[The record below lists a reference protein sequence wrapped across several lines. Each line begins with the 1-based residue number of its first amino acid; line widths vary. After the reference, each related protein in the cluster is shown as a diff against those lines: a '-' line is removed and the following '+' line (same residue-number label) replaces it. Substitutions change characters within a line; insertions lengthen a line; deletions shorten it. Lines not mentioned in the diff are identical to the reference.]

1 MSRPPKLFL
10 PALLALLLASCGG
23 GDKTDTADIRVS
35 CLGSSCAAGGV
46 ESYAN
51 GSAQVWTYQNTGDTP
66 VTLDLNFS
74 NLARGQELAYVF
86 GNGYSADINSLPSLG
101 QPSAAD
107 GSAGKTTVG
116 TSTQAELAL
125 RNLSVESQDEWRH
138 RQHEREADLL
148 QLLQPGLGSSAAA
161 GAAVSTTSI
170 APAGAT
176 LVTSA
181 VGAQRV
187 WRDGFSGDNKLYGA
201 TALSSCQVGN
211 GRKVVTWADE
221 TAAKGVANSTTL
233 AAIEATLCGDT
244 GAVQRM
250 ARVLGNVWGP
260 TSRSNLIQDTPAGL
274 LDINVVLLSVG
285 KDKPWAGYFYG
296 GDTFLKSSVPDSN
309 EALAFYINADKVAE
323 SFEYS
328 LSVLV
333 HELTHM
339 VYWYERSAA
348 RGAPRTDTWL
358 SEMIAMMSEDIIT
371 PTVVSDADGR
381 PYRPITSY
389 RLPAYINSGGG
400 LNMVAW
406 AKMDKANPYYS
417 MAGSFG
423 AYLNRQYGLAIYKRL
438 ATDCLSI
445 SNGWAC
451 LDRVI
456 KNAGGKGA
464 DEEFNR
470 FGLTVFGLGDTNG
483 PSSRF
488 SFPTRT
494 DGDYVLAGLDLSGL
508 SKYRPWKSPEVLSWA
523 TGTHSYFVER
533 ANVSIFTFTR
543 SGITVPPRS
552 RLNIMIRQGS
562 GT

>member
-1 MSRPPKLFL
+1 MSRPDKLFF

-23 GDKTDTADIRVS
+23 GNKTDTADIRVS
-35 CLGSSCAAGGV
+35 CLGSACAAGGV
-46 ESYAN
+46 ESYTN
-51 GSAQVWTYQNTGDTP
+51 GTAQVWTYQNTGDTA

-86 GNGYSADINSLPSLG
+86 GNGYSADINFMPSLG

-125 RNLSVESQDEWRH
+125 RNLTVESQDEWRH

-148 QLLQPGLGSSAAA
+148 QLLQPGLGGSAAP
-161 GAAVSTTSI
+161 GAAAPTTSI
-170 APAGAT
+170 TPAGAT

-181 VGAQRV
+181 VGAQRS
-187 WRDGFSGDNKLYGA
+187 WIDGFSGDNKLYGA

-211 GRKVVTWADE
+211 GRKVVIWADE
-221 TAAKGVANSTTL
+221 TATKGVANSTTL
-233 AAIEATLCGDT
+233 AAIEATLCGDK
-244 GAVQRM
+244 GAVRRM
-250 ARVLGNVWGP
+250 ARLLGNVWGP
-260 TSRSNLIQDTPAGL
+260 TAFSNLIQETSAAL

-309 EALAFYINADKVAE
+309 EALAFYVNADLIAANVD
-323 SFEYS
+323 YT

-358 SEMIAMMSEDIIT
+358 SEMVALMSEDIIT

-381 PYRPITSY
+381 PYRPITSL

-406 AKMDKANPYYS
+406 AKLDKANPYYS
-417 MAGSFG
+417 MAGAFG
-423 AYLNRQYGLAIYKRL
+423 AHLNRQYGLAIYKRL
-438 ATDCLSI
+438 VTDCLSI

-451 LDRVI
+451 LDAVI
-456 KNAGGKGA
+456 KNAGGKGV
-464 DEEFNR
+464 DEDFNR

-483 PSSRF
+483 PSSRY
-488 SFPTRT
+488 SFPTRV

>member
-1 MSRPPKLFL
+1 MSRPDKLFF

-35 CLGSSCAAGGV
+35 CLGSACAAGGV

-170 APAGAT
+170 TPAGAT

-181 VGAQRV
+181 VGAQRS
-187 WRDGFSGDNKLYGA
+187 WIDGFSGDNKLYGA

-221 TAAKGVANSTTL
+221 TATKGVANSTTL

-250 ARVLGNVWGP
+250 ARLLGNVWGP

-309 EALAFYINADKVAE
+309 EALAFYVNADLIAANVD
-323 SFEYS
+323 YT

-358 SEMIAMMSEDIIT
+358 SEMVALMSEDIIT
-371 PTVVSDADGR
+371 PAVVSDADGR

-438 ATDCLSI
+438 VTDCLSI

-488 SFPTRT
+488 SFPTRV

-543 SGITVPPRS
+543 GGITVPPRS